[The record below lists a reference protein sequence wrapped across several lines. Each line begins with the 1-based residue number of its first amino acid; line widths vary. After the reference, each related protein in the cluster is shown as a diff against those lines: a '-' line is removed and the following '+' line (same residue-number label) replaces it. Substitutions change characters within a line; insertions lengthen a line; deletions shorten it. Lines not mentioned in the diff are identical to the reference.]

1 MRSRPKAEAA
11 EIVKTMI
18 RVRRELWN
26 AVLHRW
32 IDKNTSSQ
40 QIVERALE
48 IYLKRGEG
56 RK

>member
-11 EIVKTMI
+11 EIVKTTI

-26 AVLHRW
+26 AVLHRS
-32 IDKNTSSQ
+32 IDENISSQ

-48 IYLKRGEG
+48 IYLKRVEG